1 MINSVTNN
9 VNLDAARTTLSPE
22 DVTMLAKVLGVWHS
36 VSSMNNPDF
45 RAFRISCQNDAKIG
59 KIRIIYQVY
68 NE

>member
-9 VNLDAARTTLSPE
+9 VNLDAARTTLSPK
-22 DVTMLAKVLGVWHS
+22 DITMLAKVLGDWHS

-45 RAFRISCQNDAKIG
+45 LAFRLSSQNEAKIG
-59 KIRIIYQVY
+59 KTRIIYQVY